1 MSTRSFGFNR
11 FLSAFVAVVFAVG
24 VALAQMDHSGHG
36 EHSGH
41 ASSTASSKVGVLIL
55 AHGGDK
61 SWNAEVEKAAD
72 IIRKT
77 NPVEVAFGM
86 ATKRT
91 IQPAVDA
98 LMKSGVEEIVAVP
111 LFISSHSS
119 VITSTEYLLGARA
132 EAPKA
137 LAIFAK
143 MNHGHGGD
151 HASHN
156 MAEDASFDPLTPVAS
171 KVPIKMAAALDAH
184 PIVADILLS
193 RALEISKKAE
203 NEVVILVAHGPVS
216 DDENQLWLN
225 NMAKLADG
233 IKAKSKFARIDYLT
247 VRDDAPKDIR
257 DQATAELRAVVQKS
271 LDEKRS
277 VLIVPLLLS
286 YGGIE
291 KGIQKRLEGLDYTMP
306 NHAILPDERIADWIR
321 MSVGSATDKK

>member
-1 MSTRSFGFNR
+1 MSKRSFGIYR
-11 FLSAFVAVVFAVG
+11 FASALVAVVFAVG
-24 VALAQMDHSGHG
+24 VAAAQTHHG
-36 EHSGH
+36 DHSGH
-41 ASSTASSKVGVLIL
+41 ASTSASNKTGILIL

-61 SWNAEVEKAAD
+61 NWNAEVEKGAD
-72 IIRKT
+72 SLRKT
-77 NPVEVAFGM
+77 HPVEVAFGM
-86 ATKRT
+86 ASKRT

-98 LMKSGVEEIVAVP
+98 LVKSGVEEIVAVP

-119 VITSTEYLLGARA
+119 VITSTEFLLGARN

-156 MAEDASFDPLTPVAS
+156 MVEDPSFDLLTPVVS
-171 KVPIKMAAALDAH
+171 KVPIRVTEALNAH
-184 PIVADILLS
+184 PLVAAILLS
-193 RALEISKKAE
+193 RALEISKKPE
-203 NEVVILVAHGPVS
+203 NEVIVLVAHGPVS
-216 DDENQLWLN
+216 AEENQLWLN
-225 NMAKLADG
+225 DMAKLADG

-247 VRDDAPKDIR
+247 VRDDAPKEIR
-257 DQATAELRAVVQKS
+257 DQATAELRGVVQNA

-291 KGIQKRLEGLDYTMP
+291 KGIQKRLEGLDYTMS
-306 NHAILPDERIADWIR
+306 NHAILPDERLVEWIR
-321 MSVGSATDKK
+321 ISVESAPEKK